1 MTCIASLPDRTYL
14 ILNGAQQ
21 GVAGF
26 GLATNPNLGAILYD
40 LMQPISRM
48 SILNTTIVARLYHS
62 EVTFLPDGCGLFNTV
77 ETLSLS
83 YYGSNLRY

>member
-1 MTCIASLPDRTYL
+1 MTCIASLPDGTYL

-26 GLATNPNLGAILYD
+26 GLATNPNLGAVLYD

-48 SILNTTIVARLYHS
+48 SILNATVVACITQRRLS
-62 EVTFLPDGCGLFNTV
+62 CLTDVAWFNTG